1 MKSVFNLFSIFSNDI
16 DKKINKYL
24 ITHKFEDLKK
34 IDRKKILVAIY
45 NSGKEVVI
53 AKEKSDNAKSN
64 YNKLLE
70 AYNDKVEFIKRRYDS
85 KLELEGPVL
94 ERDVTKCEIK
104 KKQLEMAQELS
115 NVLKKAEENKTKK
128 FNELVAFLSE
138 YDAQLEYGAAI
149 MELNKT
155 KVELSKVAEM
165 NINHNSTLLSDIN
178 EVGKEYELEFKANQ
192 LVEDSLSS
200 PSMEPVQPQS
210 IEDRISRL

>member
-1 MKSVFNLFSIFSNDI
+1 MKSIFNLFSIFSNDI

-45 NSGKEVVI
+45 KSGKEVVI
-53 AKEKSDNAKSN
+53 AKEKSDNAKST

-70 AYNDKVEFIKRRYDS
+70 AYNDKVSFIKGENGI
-85 KLELEGPVL
+85 KLEGPEL
-94 ERDVTKCEIK
+94 ERAVTKCEIK
-104 KKQLEMAQELS
+104 KKQLDMALELS
-115 NVLKKAEENKTKK
+115 DVLKKAEDNKTKK
-128 FNELVAFLSE
+128 FNELVNFLSE
-138 YDAQLEYGAAI
+138 YDTQLEYGAAI

-155 KVELSKVAEM
+155 KVELSKVSEM
-165 NINHNSTLLSDIN
+165 NINHNSTLLSDVN
-178 EVGKEYELEFKANQ
+178 DVSKEYELEFKANR

-200 PSMEPVQPQS
+200 PSMESVQPQS